1 MYGDGEKRVLLVVAS
16 LASFLVPYTVSSLN
30 VALPAISASFGI
42 DAVTLGWVTSA
53 YLLTAAIC
61 IVPFGR
67 LADMYGRKRFFILG
81 NILFAMGSLLAAISW
96 SGPVIITAR
105 VIQALGG
112 AMVFST
118 SIAIVTSVFPPGER
132 GRAIGIITAT
142 VYAGLS
148 LGPFIGGVLTYNIG
162 WPSHL
167 PCQYPPRTPRDR
179 AHRTVYPRGMGRRRD
194 ERRFDLTGAAL
205 YSVMLFGCI
214 YGLTLLPSYSGIF
227 WMVLGLVVLALF
239 IWWEQRVPAPMVEI
253 ALFRKSPVFLFS
265 NIAALINYAMVFA
278 VGFLLSLYLQ
288 YNRGIDPQTT
298 GLILIAQPVVQM
310 IVSPVAGHLSD
321 RIEPRILATA
331 GMAIT
336 TAGLGILMFLS
347 PATPL
352 LVIIAGQVI
361 LGLGYGL
368 FSSPNTNAI
377 MSSVEVRYLGL
388 ASSMVSTMRAI
399 GQMLSLAIAMLV
411 FSAVIGT
418 VPISLRYIPNCSRVS
433 ISRLRSF
440 SSSAWLVSP
449 HRMPGGRGVKA
460 CDPGGRPASKINF
473 AWLIPAGPYQNP
485 RCHCKQGAHYKT

>member
-1 MYGDGEKRVLLVVAS
+1 MYGDSEKRVLLVVAS

-42 DAVTLGWVTSA
+42 DAVMLGWVTSA

-61 IVPFGR
+61 IVPLGR

-81 NILFAMGSLLAAISW
+81 NVLFAIGSLLAAISW

-132 GRAIGIITAT
+132 GRAIGVITAT

-148 LGPFIGGVLTYNIG
+148 LGPFIGGVLTQNTG
-162 WPSHL
+162 WPSIFL
-167 PCQYPPRTPRDR
+167 VNIPL
-179 AHRTVYPRGMGRRRD
+179 AILVIVLTVLYIPGEWTGTR
-194 ERRFDLTGAAL
+194 ERHFDLAGAAL

-214 YGLTLLPSYSGIF
+214 YGLTLLPSLPGIL

-239 IWWEQRVPAPMVEI
+239 IWWEQRARTPMVEI
-253 ALFRKSPVFLFS
+253 ALFRQRPVFFYS

-278 VGFLLSLYLQ
+278 VGFLVSLYLQ
-288 YNRGIDPQTT
+288 FNRGLDPQTT
-298 GLILIAQPVVQM
+298 GLVLLAQPVVQM

-321 RIEPRILATA
+321 RIEPRVLATA

-336 TAGLGILMFLS
+336 TAGLGVLMLLS
-347 PATPL
+347 PGTPL
-352 LVIIAGQVI
+352 LVIIAGLAI
-361 LGLGYGL
+361 LGFGYGL

-377 MSSVEVRYLGL
+377 MSSVGERYLGL

-418 VPISLRYIPNCSRVS
+418 VRISPEVYPELQQSVNIAFTVFF
-433 ISRLRSF
+433 IIG
-440 SSSAWLVSP
+440 LVGIAASYA
-449 HRMPGGRGVKA
+449 RGTV
-460 CDPGGRPASKINF
+460 RE
-473 AWLIPAGPYQNP
+473 
-485 RCHCKQGAHYKT
+485 HC

>member
-1 MYGDGEKRVLLVVAS
+1 
-16 LASFLVPYTVSSLN
+16 
-30 VALPAISASFGI
+30 
-42 DAVTLGWVTSA
+42 
-53 YLLTAAIC
+53 
-61 IVPFGR
+61 
-67 LADMYGRKRFFILG
+67 
-81 NILFAMGSLLAAISW
+81 
-96 SGPVIITAR
+96 
-105 VIQALGG
+105 
-112 AMVFST
+112 MVFST

-162 WPSHL
+162 WPAIFL
-167 PCQYPPRTPRDR
+167 VNIPLAILVIVLTMLYIPGEWVGEGTK
-179 AHRTVYPRGMGRRRD
+179 
-194 ERRFDLTGAAL
+194 RFDMPGAVL

-214 YGLTLLPSYSGIF
+214 YGLTLLPSYSGIS
-227 WMVLGLVVLALF
+227 WMLLGLVVLALF
-239 IWWEQRVPAPMVEI
+239 IWWEQRVPVPMIEI
-253 ALFRKSPVFLFS
+253 GLFRKSPVFLFS

-310 IVSPVAGHLSD
+310 VVSPVAGHLSD
-321 RIEPRILATA
+321 RVEPRALATA
-331 GMAIT
+331 GMACS

-347 PATPL
+347 ASTPVI
-352 LVIIAGQVI
+352 VIIAGQII

-411 FSAVIGT
+411 FSAVIGS
-418 VPISLRYIPNCSRVS
+418 VPISPEVYPELQLSVNIAFAVFFIIGLFGIAASY
-433 ISRLRSF
+433 
-440 SSSAWLVSP
+440 A
-449 HRMPGGRGVKA
+449 RGAV
-460 CDPGGRPASKINF
+460 RPT
-473 AWLIPAGPYQNP
+473 Q
-485 RCHCKQGAHYKT
+485 

>member
-1 MYGDGEKRVLLVVAS
+1 MSGEKEKRVLLVVAS

-30 VALPAISASFGI
+30 VALPAISASFDI

-53 YLLTAAIC
+53 YMLTAAIC
-61 IVPFGR
+61 IVPFGK
-67 LADMYGRKRFFILG
+67 LADLYGRKRFFIIG
-81 NILFAMGSLLAAISW
+81 NVLFALGSLLAAISW
-96 SGPVIITAR
+96 SGSVIITAR

-148 LGPFIGGVLTYNIG
+148 LGPFIGGVLTQNIG
-162 WPSHL
+162 WPGIFL
-167 PCQYPPRTPRDR
+167 VNIPLALLVIVLTLLYIPGEWAET
-179 AHRTVYPRGMGRRRD
+179 G

-214 YGLTLLPSYSGIF
+214 YGLTLLPSLSGIS
-227 WMVLGLVVLALF
+227 WMVVGLVVLALF
-239 IWWEQRVPAPMVEI
+239 LWWEQRVPAPMVEI
-253 ALFRKSPVFLFS
+253 ALFKKSPVFLFS
-265 NIAALINYAMVFA
+265 NLAAMINYAVVFA

-288 YNRGIDPQTT
+288 FNRGIDPQTT

-310 IVSPVAGHLSD
+310 IISPAAGHLSD
-321 RIEPRILATA
+321 RIDPRILATA
-331 GMAIT
+331 GMACT
-336 TAGLGILMFLS
+336 SVGLGILMFLS
-347 PATPL
+347 PTTPL
-352 LVIIAGQVI
+352 VVIIAGLVI
-361 LGLGYGL
+361 LGFGYGL

-388 ASSMVSTMRAI
+388 ASAMVSTMRSI

-418 VPISLRYIPNCSRVS
+418 VRISPEVYPELQQSVNIAFTVFFILSLIGIAASYARGKVRDRPDDTEI
-433 ISRLRSF
+433 IS
-440 SSSAWLVSP
+440 A
-449 HRMPGGRGVKA
+449 
-460 CDPGGRPASKINF
+460 
-473 AWLIPAGPYQNP
+473 
-485 RCHCKQGAHYKT
+485 

>member
-1 MYGDGEKRVLLVVAS
+1 MNGGGEKRVLLVVAS

-30 VALPAISASFGI
+30 VALPAISTSFDI
-42 DAVTLGWVTSA
+42 DAVTLGWITSA

-61 IVPFGR
+61 IVPFGK

-81 NILFAMGSLLAAISW
+81 NVLFASGSLLAAIAW
-96 SGPVIITAR
+96 SGNVLIVAR

-162 WPSHL
+162 WPSIFL
-167 PCQYPPRTPRDR
+167 VNIPL
-179 AHRTVYPRGMGRRRD
+179 AILVIILTVLYIPGEWREAN
-194 ERRFDLTGAAL
+194 ERQFDLAGAFL

-214 YGLTLLPSYSGIF
+214 YGLTLLPSLLGIS
-227 WMVLGLVVLALF
+227 WMVSGLVFLVLF
-239 IWWEQRVPAPMVEI
+239 IWWEQRVPAPIVEI
-253 ALFRKSPVFLFS
+253 ALFRKSPVFLYS

-278 VGFLLSLYLQ
+278 VGFLMSLYLQ

-310 IVSPVAGHLSD
+310 IVSPAAGHLSD
-321 RIEPRILATA
+321 RTEPRVLATA

-336 TAGLGILMFLS
+336 TVGLGILMLMS
-347 PATPL
+347 PETPL
-352 LVIIAGQVI
+352 VVIIAGLVI

-377 MSSVEVRYLGL
+377 MSSVESRYLGL

-399 GQMLSLAIAMLV
+399 GQMLSLAIVMLV

-418 VPISLRYIPNCSRVS
+418 VRISPEVYPALQQSVTIAFTVFF
-433 ISRLRSF
+433 IIG
-440 SSSAWLVSP
+440 LVGIAASYA
-449 HRMPGGRGVKA
+449 RGTVQK
-460 CDPGGRPASKINF
+460 DN
-473 AWLIPAGPYQNP
+473 
-485 RCHCKQGAHYKT
+485 

>member
-1 MYGDGEKRVLLVVAS
+1 MHEDSEKRVLLVVAS

-30 VALPAISASFGI
+30 VALPAISASFDI

-61 IVPFGR
+61 IVPFGK
-67 LADMYGRKRFFILG
+67 LADMYGRKRFFIIG
-81 NILFAMGSLLAAISW
+81 NILFALGSLLSAVSW

-162 WPSHL
+162 WPSIFL
-167 PCQYPPRTPRDR
+167 INIPLALLVIVLTLLYIPGEWKESGKQ
-179 AHRTVYPRGMGRRRD
+179 
-194 ERRFDLTGAAL
+194 RFDLTGAAL

-227 WMVLGLVVLALF
+227 WMVLGIVVLILF
-239 IWWEQRVPAPMVEI
+239 LWWEQRIPAPMVDI

-265 NIAALINYAMVFA
+265 NIAALINYAVVFA
-278 VGFLLSLYLQ
+278 VGFLISLYLQ
-288 YNRGIDPQTT
+288 FNRGIDPQTT

-310 IVSPVAGHLSD
+310 IISPYAGHLSD
-321 RIEPRILATA
+321 RIEPRVLATA

-336 TAGLGILMFLS
+336 TLGLGILMFLS
-347 PATPL
+347 PTTPL
-352 LVIIAGQVI
+352 IVIIAGLAI

-377 MSSVEVRYLGL
+377 MSSVDIRYLGL

-418 VPISLRYIPNCSRVS
+418 VRISPEVYPELQQSVNIAFAVFFILGLIGIAASYVRGTV
-433 ISRLRSF
+433 RSD
-440 SSSAWLVSP
+440 
-449 HRMPGGRGVKA
+449 R
-460 CDPGGRPASKINF
+460 
-473 AWLIPAGPYQNP
+473 
-485 RCHCKQGAHYKT
+485 

>member
-1 MYGDGEKRVLLVVAS
+1 MNGAREKRIILVVAS

-30 VALPAISASFGI
+30 VALPAISGSFGI

-61 IVPFGR
+61 IVPFGK
-67 LADMYGRKRFFILG
+67 LADMYGRKRFFLLG
-81 NILFAMGSLLAAISW
+81 NVLFAIGSLLAAISW
-96 SGPVIITAR
+96 SGGIIITAR

-162 WPSHL
+162 WPAIFL
-167 PCQYPPRTPRDR
+167 VNIPL
-179 AHRTVYPRGMGRRRD
+179 ALLVIVLTVLFIPGEWTGGG
-194 ERRFDLTGAAL
+194 EQHFDLAGAAL

-214 YGLTLLPSYSGIF
+214 YGLTLLPTCSGIL
-227 WMVLGLVVLALF
+227 WVVSGLIVLALF
-239 IWWEQRVPAPMVEI
+239 IWWELRVPAPMVEI
-253 ALFRKSPVFLFS
+253 SLFRKRPVFLFS

-288 YNRGIDPQTT
+288 YNRGIDAETT
-298 GLILIAQPVVQM
+298 GLILLAQPVVQM
-310 IVSPVAGHLSD
+310 IVSPAAGHLSD
-321 RIEPRILATA
+321 RVEPRILATA

-336 TAGLGILMFLS
+336 TAGLGVLMLLS
-347 PATPL
+347 PTTP
-352 LVIIAGQVI
+352 VVIIIAGLLI

-388 ASSMVSTMRAI
+388 ASSMVATMRAI
-399 GQMLSLAIAMLV
+399 GQMISLAIAMLV

-418 VPISLRYIPNCSRVS
+418 VRIT
-433 ISRLRSF
+433 
-440 SSSAWLVSP
+440 
-449 HRMPGGRGVKA
+449 PGVYPELQQSVNIAFVVFFILGLIGIAASYARGSVREH
-460 CDPGGRPASKINF
+460 P
-473 AWLIPAGPYQNP
+473 
-485 RCHCKQGAHYKT
+485 

>member
-1 MYGDGEKRVLLVVAS
+1 MHNDSEKRVLLVVAS
-16 LASFLVPYTVSSLN
+16 LASFLVPYTVSSLI
-30 VALPAISASFGI
+30 VALPAISASFSI
-42 DAVTLGWVTSA
+42 DAVMLGWVTSA

-67 LADMYGRKRFFILG
+67 LADKYGRKRFFILG
-81 NILFAMGSLLAAISW
+81 NVLFAAGSLLAAVSW
-96 SGPVIITAR
+96 SGSIIITAR
-105 VIQALGG
+105 IIQALGG

-162 WPSHL
+162 WPGIFLVNIPLAILVIVLTVLYL
-167 PCQYPPRTPRDR
+167 PGEWMETS
-179 AHRTVYPRGMGRRRD
+179 GRH
-194 ERRFDLTGAAL
+194 FDLIGAIL
-205 YSVMLFGCI
+205 YSVMLFGGI
-214 YGLTLLPSYSGIF
+214 YGLTLLPSGSGVF
-227 WMVLGLVVLALF
+227 WILLGLGVLALF
-239 IWWEQRVPAPMVEI
+239 IWWEQRITEPMVEI
-253 ALFRKSPVFLFS
+253 VLFRKSPVFLFS

-321 RIEPRILATA
+321 SIEPRILATV
-331 GMAIT
+331 GMVCS
-336 TAGLGILMFLS
+336 TAGLGILMFLT
-347 PATPL
+347 PGTPL
-352 LVIIAGQVI
+352 LVIIGGQVI

-411 FSAVIGT
+411 FSAIIGSVPITPEVYPELQASVNIAFGIFFVIG
-418 VPISLRYIPNCSRVS
+418 
-433 ISRLRSF
+433 
-440 SSSAWLVSP
+440 LVGIAASYA
-449 HRMPGGRGVKA
+449 RGKA
-460 CDPGGRPASKINF
+460 P
-473 AWLIPAGPYQNP
+473 QN
-485 RCHCKQGAHYKT
+485 K

>member
-1 MYGDGEKRVLLVVAS
+1 MYGTDEKRVLLVVAS

-42 DAVTLGWVTSA
+42 DAVMLGWVTSA

-61 IVPFGR
+61 IVPFGK
-67 LADMYGRKRFFILG
+67 LADTYGRKRFFILG
-81 NILFAMGSLLAAISW
+81 NILFALGSLLAAVAW

-148 LGPFIGGVLTYNIG
+148 LGPFIGGVLTYHIG
-162 WPSHL
+162 WPSIFL
-167 PCQYPPRTPRDR
+167 VNIPL
-179 AHRTVYPRGMGRRRD
+179 AILVIALTVLYIPGEWKEAD
-194 ERRFDLTGAAL
+194 TRRFDLPGAAL

-214 YGLTLLPSYSGIF
+214 YGLTLLPSDSGIF
-227 WMVLGLVVLALF
+227 WMLLGLLVLALF

-253 ALFRKSPVFLFS
+253 GLFRRSPVFLFS
-265 NIAALINYAMVFA
+265 NLAALINYAMVFA

-310 IVSPVAGHLSD
+310 VVSPAAGHLSD

-331 GMAIT
+331 GMACT
-336 TAGLGILMFLS
+336 TAGLGVLVLLTPS
-347 PATPL
+347 TPL
-352 LVIIAGQVI
+352 IIIVAGLVI

-411 FSAVIGT
+411 FSAIIGS
-418 VPISLRYIPNCSRVS
+418 VPISPAVFPELQKSVNIAFTVFFILGLIGIAASYAR
-433 ISRLRSF
+433 
-440 SSSAWLVSP
+440 
-449 HRMPGGRGVKA
+449 GTGR
-460 CDPGGRPASKINF
+460 
-473 AWLIPAGPYQNP
+473 AG
-485 RCHCKQGAHYKT
+485 H

>member
-1 MYGDGEKRVLLVVAS
+1 MYQDDEKRVLLVVAS

-30 VALPAISASFGI
+30 VALPAISTSFGI
-42 DAVTLGWVTSA
+42 DAVMLGWVTSA

-61 IVPFGR
+61 IVPFGK
-67 LADMYGRKRFFILG
+67 LADIYGRKRFFILG
-81 NILFAMGSLLAAISW
+81 NVLFAIGSFLAAIAW
-96 SGPVIITAR
+96 SGPVIIAAR

-162 WPSHL
+162 WPSIFL
-167 PCQYPPRTPRDR
+167 VNIPL
-179 AHRTVYPRGMGRRRD
+179 AILVIVLTVLYIPGEWTGGG
-194 ERRFDLTGAAL
+194 ERYFDLAGAAL

-214 YGLTLLPSYSGIF
+214 YGLTLLPSHSGIL
-227 WMVLGLVVLALF
+227 WMVTGLIVLSIF
-239 IWWEQRVPAPMVEI
+239 IWWELHVPAPMIEI
-253 ALFRKSPVFLFS
+253 ALFRKRPVFLFS

-288 YNRGIDPQTT
+288 YNRGIDPQAT
-298 GLILIAQPVVQM
+298 GLILLAQPVVQM
-310 IVSPVAGHLSD
+310 IVSPAAGHLSD

-331 GMAIT
+331 GMVCS
-336 TAGLGILMFLS
+336 TAGLGILTFLS
-347 PATPL
+347 PETPL
-352 LVIIAGQVI
+352 LVIITGQVI

-377 MSSVEVRYLGL
+377 MSSVEAQYLGL
-388 ASSMVSTMRAI
+388 ASSLVSTMRAI

-418 VPISLRYIPNCSRVS
+418 VQISPEVYPELLKSVNITFTVFFVIGLIGIAASY
-433 ISRLRSF
+433 
-440 SSSAWLVSP
+440 A
-449 HRMPGGRGVKA
+449 RGTV
-460 CDPGGRPASKINF
+460 REPAEC
-473 AWLIPAGPYQNP
+473 PE
-485 RCHCKQGAHYKT
+485 

>member
-1 MYGDGEKRVLLVVAS
+1 MYRDSEKRVLLIVAS

-30 VALPAISASFGI
+30 VALPAISSSFSI

-61 IVPFGR
+61 IVPFGK

-81 NILFAMGSLLAAISW
+81 NILFGAGSFLAAIAW
-96 SGPVIITAR
+96 SGQAIIIAR

-162 WPSHL
+162 WPAIFL
-167 PCQYPPRTPRDR
+167 VNIPLAILVIVLTTLYIPGEWVGEDR
-179 AHRTVYPRGMGRRRD
+179 K
-194 ERRFDLTGAAL
+194 RFDIPGAVL

-214 YGLTLLPSYSGIF
+214 YGLTLLPSYPGLC
-227 WMVLGLVVLALF
+227 WMLLGLVILALF
-239 IWWEQRVPAPMVEI
+239 IWWEQRVPVPMIEI
-253 ALFRKSPVFLFS
+253 GLFRKSPVFLFS

-310 IVSPVAGHLSD
+310 VVSPVAGHLSD
-321 RIEPRILATA
+321 RVEPRVLATA
-331 GMAIT
+331 GMACS
-336 TAGLGILMFLS
+336 TAGLGILAFLS
-347 PATPL
+347 DSTTL
-352 LVIIAGQVI
+352 IVIIAGQII

-411 FSAVIGT
+411 FSAVIGS
-418 VPISLRYIPNCSRVS
+418 VPISPDVYPELQLSVNIAFTVFFIIGLFGIAASY
-433 ISRLRSF
+433 
-440 SSSAWLVSP
+440 A
-449 HRMPGGRGVKA
+449 RGAVKA
-460 CDPGGRPASKINF
+460 DR
-473 AWLIPAGPYQNP
+473 
-485 RCHCKQGAHYKT
+485 

>member
-1 MYGDGEKRVLLVVAS
+1 MDGNSEKRVLLVVAS

-30 VALPAISASFGI
+30 VALPAISASFDI

-53 YLLTAAIC
+53 YMLTAAIC
-61 IVPFGR
+61 IVPFGK
-67 LADMYGRKRFFILG
+67 LADSYGRKKFFILG
-81 NILFAMGSLLAAISW
+81 NILFALGSLLAAISW

-105 VIQALGG
+105 IIQALGG

-148 LGPFIGGVLTYNIG
+148 LGPFIGGVLTQNIG
-162 WPSHL
+162 WPSIFL
-167 PCQYPPRTPRDR
+167 INIPLALLVIVLTLLYIPGEWADS
-179 AHRTVYPRGMGRRRD
+179 D
-194 ERRFDLTGAAL
+194 KRRFDLTGATL

-214 YGLTLLPSYSGIF
+214 YGLTLLPSLSGII
-227 WMVLGLVVLALF
+227 WMVLGLVVLAVFL
-239 IWWEQRVPAPMVEI
+239 WWEQSVPAPMVEI
-253 ALFRKSPVFLFS
+253 ALFKKSPVFLFS
-265 NIAALINYAMVFA
+265 NLAALINYAVVFA
-278 VGFLLSLYLQ
+278 VGFLISLYLQ
-288 YNRGIDPQTT
+288 YNRGIDPQTA

-310 IVSPVAGHLSD
+310 IVSPYAGHLSD

-336 TAGLGILMFLS
+336 TAGLGILMLMS
-347 PATPL
+347 PTTPL
-352 LVIIAGQVI
+352 VVIIAGLAI

-377 MSSVEVRYLGL
+377 MSSVEMRYLGL
-388 ASSMVSTMRAI
+388 ASAMVSTMRAI

-418 VPISLRYIPNCSRVS
+418 VRISPAVYPELQQSVNIAFAIFFILGLIGIAASY
-433 ISRLRSF
+433 
-440 SSSAWLVSP
+440 A
-449 HRMPGGRGVKA
+449 RGAVRE
-460 CDPGGRPASKINF
+460 DR
-473 AWLIPAGPYQNP
+473 
-485 RCHCKQGAHYKT
+485 

>member
-1 MYGDGEKRVLLVVAS
+1 MHEDSEKRVLLVVAS

-30 VALPAISASFGI
+30 VALPAISASFDI

-61 IVPFGR
+61 IVPFGK

-81 NILFAMGSLLAAISW
+81 NILFALGSLLAAVSW

-162 WPSHL
+162 WPSIFL
-167 PCQYPPRTPRDR
+167 INIPLALLVIVLTLLYIPGEWAEAGKQ
-179 AHRTVYPRGMGRRRD
+179 
-194 ERRFDLTGAAL
+194 RFDLTGAAL
-205 YSVMLFGCI
+205 YSVTMFGCI
-214 YGLTLLPSYSGIF
+214 YGLTLLPSYLGIF
-227 WMVLGLVVLALF
+227 WMLLGLVVLALF
-239 IWWEQRVPAPMVEI
+239 LWWEQRVPAPMVEI

-278 VGFLLSLYLQ
+278 VGFLISLYLQ

-310 IVSPVAGHLSD
+310 IVSPYTGHLSD

-336 TAGLGILMFLS
+336 TAGLGILMLMS
-347 PATPL
+347 PTTPL
-352 LVIIAGQVI
+352 VVIIAGLAI

-377 MSSVEVRYLGL
+377 MSSVESRHLGL
-388 ASSMVSTMRAI
+388 ASAMVSTMRAI

-418 VPISLRYIPNCSRVS
+418 VRISPEVYPELQQSVNIAFAVFFILGLIGIAASYVRGSVRE
-433 ISRLRSF
+433 
-440 SSSAWLVSP
+440 
-449 HRMPGGRGVKA
+449 GR
-460 CDPGGRPASKINF
+460 
-473 AWLIPAGPYQNP
+473 
-485 RCHCKQGAHYKT
+485 